1 MKVSQ
6 NGKEFIMKHEGVRL
20 KAYLCPAKVPTIG
33 WGNTLYENS
42 TKVKMGDEIS
52 LDKAKELFSAIIT
65 KFEKS
70 VLSALKGGVVTQNQF
85 DALVSFT
92 YNLGAGNLNK
102 STLLKKVI
110 AHHNDLTIRDEFMK
124 WNKAGGKV
132 LSGLTKRR
140 AQEADLY
147 FTL

>member
-6 NGKEFIMKHEGVRL
+6 SGKEMIMKHEGVRL

-33 WGNTLYENS
+33 WGNTIYENA
-42 TKVKMGDEIS
+42 TKVKMGDEIT
-52 LDKAKELFSAIIT
+52 LDRAKQLFDLIIA

-70 VLSALKGGVVTQNQF
+70 VLSALGGVVVNGNQF

-92 YNLGAGNLNK
+92 YNVGAGNLNR

-110 AHHNDLTIRDEFMK
+110 ANPNDLTIRGEFMK

-132 LSGLTKRR
+132 LNGLTKRR
-140 AQEADLY
+140 VDEANLY
-147 FTL
+147 FS

>member
-6 NGKEFIMKHEGVRL
+6 SGKEMIMKHEGVRL

-33 WGNTLYENS
+33 WGNTIYENA
-42 TKVKMGDEIS
+42 TKVKMGDEIT
-52 LDKAKELFSAIIT
+52 LDRAKQLFDLIIA

-70 VLSALKGGVVTQNQF
+70 VLSALGGVVVNGNQF

-92 YNLGAGNLNK
+92 YNVGAGNLNR

-110 AHHNDLTIRDEFMK
+110 ANPNDLTIRDEFMK

-132 LSGLTKRR
+132 LNGLTKRR
-140 AQEADLY
+140 VDEANLY
-147 FTL
+147 FS

>member
-6 NGKEFIMKHEGVRL
+6 SGKEMIMKHEGVRL

-33 WGNTLYENS
+33 WGNTVYENA
-42 TKVKMGDEIS
+42 TKVKMGDEIT
-52 LDKAKELFSAIIT
+52 LDRAKQLFDLIIA
-65 KFEKS
+65 KFEKN
-70 VLSALKGGVVTQNQF
+70 VLSALGGAVVNQNQF

-92 YNLGAGNLNK
+92 YNVGAGNLNK

-110 AHHNDLTIRDEFMK
+110 ANPNDLTIRDEFMK

-132 LSGLTKRR
+132 LNGLTKRR
-140 AQEADLY
+140 VDEANLY
-147 FTL
+147 FS

>member
-52 LDKAKELFSAIIT
+52 LEKAKELFSTIIT

-110 AHHNDLTIRDEFMK
+110 AHANDLTIRDEFMK

>member
-110 AHHNDLTIRDEFMK
+110 AHPNDLTIRDEFMK

>member
-52 LDKAKELFSAIIT
+52 LEKAKELFSTIIT

-110 AHHNDLTIRDEFMK
+110 AHPNDLTIRDEFMK